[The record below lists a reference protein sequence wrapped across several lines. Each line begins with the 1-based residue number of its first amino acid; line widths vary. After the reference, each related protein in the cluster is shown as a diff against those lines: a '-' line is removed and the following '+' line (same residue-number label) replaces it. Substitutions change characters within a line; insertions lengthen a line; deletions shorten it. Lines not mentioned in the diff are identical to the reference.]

1 MIPDMYLILFML
13 IFNSVPGMVNG
24 ALDQI
29 LTIKKLE
36 QYPELFLNS
45 AKNLMFKKRVFWCTL
60 LDSGKLFS
68 GLLIK

>member
-29 LTIKKLE
+29 LTIKTLE
-36 QYPELFLNS
+36 QHPELFQNS
-45 AKNLMFKKRVFWCTL
+45 AKNLMFKKRVFWFTL
-60 LDSGKLFS
+60 LDSGKFF
-68 GLLIK
+68 